1 MKKDNPSGGRAS
13 AALRVLSLVFLF
25 IGSAFGQSGTATVR
39 GVVADQ
45 QGRAVAGATVTL
57 ANAEKSFTR
66 TQTTNGEG
74 GYVFSS
80 VPPGV
85 YRVETEASGFKQ
97 AVTTEV
103 RALVNTPTDV
113 NVALEVGSV
122 SEKVEVSAASE
133 APINTTDATIGN
145 TFAERQ
151 ILELP
156 LEARNV
162 AGLLSLQPGVTFI
175 GNVDQRGETT
185 DYRNG
190 SVNGGKSDQS
200 NVTLDGVDVNDQQN
214 QFAFNSVLRV
224 TPDSVQE
231 FRVTTTNPN
240 AEQGRSSGAQVS
252 LVTKSGT
259 NEWHGS
265 LYEFHR
271 NTVTSANTFFNNAAG
286 SYGANDAAVV
296 GGFARAGEARVPRPK
311 LLRNVFGG
319 RAAGPLV
326 KDRLFFFFNYEG
338 RRDAREESALRTV
351 PTASLR
357 NGFYR
362 FNATGGG
369 VGELTPA
376 QVTARDPRGLG
387 PNPAVL
393 AVLRQYPLPNTLE
406 AGDGL
411 NTQGFRFNAP
421 VSLDWNTY
429 TARFDFNLTRDGRHT
444 VYWRGILQDDA
455 ENSAPQFPGLAPNS
469 NSLNN
474 SKGFAVNYLASL
486 TPTLTSTFRYGFTR
500 QDIESTG
507 AAPDLPVVTFT
518 GLSSLVSTSRNFSR
532 VSPVHNIVEDVS
544 WVRGEHSL
552 QFGGNLRYITNS
564 SVNFA
569 NSFSTAQTRRSR
581 LTSTTPLRVPGAAD
595 RSTEEALV
603 SLLGLV
609 TYANA
614 VYNYDR
620 TGKAL
625 APGTPVV
632 RDFGASEYEVYGQD
646 SWRVRP
652 NLTISYGLRY
662 SLYSPPYEKNG
673 NQVAPSIRLGDWFEQ
688 RRRLMEAGRPAS
700 EAPRISF
707 DLAGPVNGRR
717 GFYDWDKNNFAPRL
731 AFAYSPNFRG
741 GWLSKLVG
749 SEGTTAIRG
758 GYSIVYDRVGASLA
772 TGFDANNAFGLSN
785 QFEPAL
791 TSITTAPRFTGL
803 NSLPSTLPPDPGTG
817 FPATPPN
824 LGQSNAAIDD
834 TLTTP
839 YSEQINFSVQRQLP
853 KNFTL
858 EVAYVGRLGHNLL
871 VNDDVAMP
879 LNLRDVKSGMD
890 YYTAINQL
898 IDFPTLASVRAIP
911 FWENIFPG
919 LAGGGLSATQGAWNL
934 LSPNSSDTFG
944 PDYITGLES
953 LDRFCDPACSVFG
966 PNAFFDPQYVNLN
979 TFRSI
984 MPSHYHAMQVMF
996 RKRFSGG
1003 TQFDMNYTLSKS
1015 IDWSSRVERNGLFN
1029 DSSSTINAWQPNL
1042 RQGPSE
1048 FDVRHN
1054 FNFNGIAELPFG
1066 RGRKFGR
1073 EMSGWRHAAFG
1084 GWQLSGIWRWT
1095 SGLPTWIG
1103 NGSFWPTNWKWSAAA
1118 TSTGPVPGVG
1128 TTRLPSGPNLF
1139 SDPAAAF
1146 RAYTFTRP
1154 GQVGDRNNIR
1164 GDGYF
1169 QIDAGLYK
1177 RWSLPWGETHN
1188 IQFRW
1193 EVFNVTNTAKFDPF
1207 FASGSL
1213 NSADPAINPASNFGR
1228 YNDQLTPPRVMQ
1240 FALRYQF

>member
-1 MKKDNPSGGRAS
+1 MNTHTPSQARLVYLPAVLCLLLFAAS
-13 AALRVLSLVFLF
+13 AAF
-25 IGSAFGQSGTATVR
+25 AQSGTSTVR
-39 GVVADQ
+39 GTVEDA
-45 QGRAVAGATVTL
+45 QGNAVPGAAVTL
-57 ANAEKSFTR
+57 ADDERQFSR
-66 TQTTNGEG
+66 TQTTDGEG
-74 GYVFSS
+74 GYTFSA
-80 VPPGV
+80 VPPGA
-85 YRVETEASGFKQ
+85 YRLEVEAPGFKKV
-97 AVTTEV
+97 VTRDV

-113 NVALEVGSV
+113 NVSLEVGSV
-122 SEKVEVSAASE
+122 NEEVSVSASAE
-133 APINTTDATIGN
+133 APINTTDATVGN
-145 TFAERQ
+145 TFTERQ
-151 ILELP
+151 ILQLP

-175 GNVDQRGETT
+175 GGVDQRGETT

-252 LVTKSGT
+252 LVTRSGS
-259 NEWHGS
+259 NEFHGS

-271 NTVTSANTFFNNAAG
+271 NTVTAANSFFNNAAG
-286 SYGANDAAVV
+286 SYDPDDPAVL
-296 GGFARAGEARVPRPK
+296 GGFAGAGEARVPRPK

-319 RAAGPLV
+319 RLSGPV
-326 KDRLFFFFNYEG
+326 VNDRLFFFFNYEG
-338 RRDAREESALRTV
+338 RRDAREEPALRTV
-351 PTASLR
+351 PTANLR
-357 NGFYR
+357 QGIYRYNVAGGFAE
-362 FNATGGG
+362 F
-369 VGELTPA
+369 TPA
-376 QVTARDPRGLG
+376 QIAARFGTG

-393 AVLRQYPLPNTLE
+393 AVFQQYPLPNTFE
-406 AGDGL
+406 AGDGR
-411 NTQGFRFNAP
+411 NTAGFRFNAP
-421 VSLDWNTY
+421 VSLEWNTY

-444 VYWRGILQDDA
+444 LYWRGILQDDV
-455 ENSAPQFPGLAPNS
+455 ETSSPQFPGQPS
-469 NSLNN
+469 NTTTLNN
-474 SKGFAVNYLASL
+474 SKGFALNYLAAL
-486 TPTLTSTFRYGFTR
+486 TPNLTNTFRYGFTR
-500 QDIESTG
+500 LDIENAG
-507 AAPDLPVVTFT
+507 AAPAAPIVTFT
-518 GLSSLVSTSRNFSR
+518 GLSSLVSTSRSSDR
-532 VSPVHNIVEDVS
+532 TSPVHNLVEDIS
-544 WVRGEHSL
+544 WVRGGHTL

-564 SVNFA
+564 SVSLA

-581 LTSTTPLRVPGAAD
+581 LTSTTLLRVPGAAD

-614 VYNYDR
+614 IYNYDR
-620 TGKAL
+620 TGRAL
-625 APGTPVV
+625 APGEPLV
-632 RDFGASEYEVYGQD
+632 RDFAASEYEVYGQD

-652 NLTISYGLRY
+652 NLTLTAGLRY

-673 NQVAPSIRLGDWFEQ
+673 NQVAPSVRLGEWFEQ
-688 RRRLMEAGRPAS
+688 RRELMLAGRPAY

-731 AFAYSPNFRG
+731 AVAYSPGFRT
-741 GWLSKLVG
+741 GWLSALTGGPG
-749 SEGTTAIRG
+749 STSLRA
-758 GYSIVYDRVGASLA
+758 GYAIVYDRIGAALA
-772 TGFDANNAFGLSN
+772 TTFDANNSFGLST
-785 QFEPAL
+785 QLEPAL
-791 TSITTAPRFTGL
+791 SSIAAAPRFTGL
-803 NSLPSTLPPDPGTG
+803 FNLPATLPPDPGTG

-839 YSEQINFSVQRQLP
+839 FSQQINVSLQRQLP
-853 KNFTL
+853 KNFTF
-858 EVAYVGRLGHNLL
+858 EVAYIGRLGHNLL

-879 LNLRDVKSGMD
+879 LNLVDSRSGMD
-890 YYTAINQL
+890 YFTAINRL
-898 IDFPTLASVRAIP
+898 LDFPTRASVTALP
-911 FWENIFPG
+911 FWENLFPG
-919 LAGGGLSATQGAWNL
+919 LAGGGLTATQAAWEHF
-934 LSPNSSDTFG
+934 SPNASDPWG
-944 PDYITGLES
+944 PDYITGLEQ
-953 LDRFCDPACSVFG
+953 LDRFCSPACSIFG

-984 MPSHYHAMQVMF
+984 MPSRYHALQVMF
-996 RKRFSGG
+996 RKRYSAG
-1003 TQFDMNYTLSKS
+1003 TQFDLNYTLSKS
-1015 IDWSSRVERNGLFN
+1015 IDWSSRVERNGLFV

-1048 FDVRHN
+1048 FDMRHN
-1054 FNFNGIAELPFG
+1054 FNFNAIAELPLG
-1066 RGRKFGR
+1066 RGRRFGGG
-1073 EMSGWRHAAFG
+1073 MSGWRQAVCG
-1084 GWQLSGIWRWT
+1084 GWEMSGIWRWT

-1118 TSTGPVPGVG
+1118 TAVVPVPGVG

-1146 RAYTFTRP
+1146 AAYRHTRP
-1154 GQVGDRNNIR
+1154 GQVGNRNNIR

-1177 RWSLPWGETHN
+1177 RWSLPWGERHN
-1188 IQFRW
+1188 VQFRW
-1193 EVFNVTNTAKFDPF
+1193 EVFNVTNTARFDPF

-1213 NSADPAINPASNFGR
+1213 NSPDPAVNPNSNFGR

-1240 FALRYQF
+1240 FALRYEF